1 MNQPWVYMCSPS
13 WTLLLPHS
21 PSNPSGSSQC
31 TSLEHPVSC
40 IEPGLEIYFT
50 YDNIHVSMLFSQII
64 LLSPSPTESKICS
77 LHLCLFCYLAY
88 RVIVTIFL
96 IRRNYK
102 ILHTVIPAMSDSFFS
117 SYFPVF
123 DFSVELCFLLTILE
137 GYVVTSHHGFNFLN

>member
-1 MNQPWVYMCSPS
+1 MGIRVFPILSTPS
-13 WTLLLPHS
+13 HLPPHPIPLGHPSAPALSTLSHA
-21 PSNPSGSSQC
+21 SN
-31 TSLEHPVSC
+31 LDWRSC
-40 IEPGLEIYFT
+40 FT

-123 DFSVELCFLLTILE
+123 DFSVELCFLLVIYVCE
-137 GYVVTSHHGFNFLN
+137 GDSVAQNV

>member
-1 MNQPWVYMCSPS
+1 MWISHGYTCVPPS
-13 WTLLLPHS
+13 WTPCHLP
-21 PSNPSGSSQC
+21 
-31 TSLEHPVSC
+31 LHPIPQGCPRALALCSASWIKLALVIC
-40 IEPGLEIYFT
+40 FT

-64 LLSPSPTESKICS
+64 LLSPSPKESKICS

-102 ILHTVIPAMSDSFFS
+102 ILHTVSPAMSDSFFS

-123 DFSVELCFLLTILE
+123 DFSVGLCFLLTILE
-137 GYVVTSHHGFNFLN
+137 GYVVTSHHGFNFF